1 MESFIDDLVPKFQA
15 LESEAVLARFQA
27 VYENMNLA
35 LDGMPYSEI
44 GISDEVKEQVTK
56 SSSIFFKKRAFF
68 VNILV
73 NKPCNDLS
81 YYFDKSWNR
90 FGDFR

>member
-44 GISDEVKEQVTK
+44 GISDEVKEQVTQ
-56 SSSIFFKKRAFF
+56 SSLF
-68 VNILV
+68 VSILV
-73 NKPCNDLS
+73 KSCNDPS
-81 YYFDKSWNR
+81 YFDKSWNC
-90 FGDFR
+90 FGVFR

>member
-1 MESFIDDLVPKFQA
+1 VPVPLANQKIGFLIDDLVPKFQA

-27 VYENMNLA
+27 VYEMMNHA

-56 SSSIFFKKRAFF
+56 SLFSTF
-68 VNILV
+68 
-73 NKPCNDLS
+73 
-81 YYFDKSWNR
+81 W
-90 FGDFR
+90 